1 MRISYSVTN
10 VSKWKT
16 FVFWLL
22 SANVME
28 EREREGE
35 KDRDGDRKSSRKSIV
50 E

>member
-28 EREREGE
+28 EREGE
-35 KDRDGDRKSSRKSIV
+35 KDRDGDRKSSIKSIV